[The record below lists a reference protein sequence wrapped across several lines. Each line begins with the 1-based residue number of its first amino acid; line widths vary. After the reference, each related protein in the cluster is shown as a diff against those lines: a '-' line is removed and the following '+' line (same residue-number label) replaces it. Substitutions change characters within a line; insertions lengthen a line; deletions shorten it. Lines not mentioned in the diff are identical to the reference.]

1 MPGKDNYSIL
11 KLDYNEAANLINTK
25 IITKTHKLLDTSKVK
40 LEDSALICKF
50 PEIELMQMH
59 SELFYIPPEFLVNP
73 QNPDLIELNKNIE
86 IYKNGYERLCKIIND
101 TVTSQSESIKKLKD
115 PSINLINEIVKI
127 TKQFEETVKNLCIPL
142 ISKNEGLD
150 IDLNKLTEIEKEE
163 FFEDKQKIGA
173 EINKFINDS
182 YHLYEKYNELFKK
195 IYKRIHEICNSINEI
210 PSTITYL
217 QELVEEGKSNYE
229 IVLEELTDEEN
240 YQNIL
245 KKKPFIKI
253 KESYDIIN
261 NEVKKILNKVE
272 ERQKKINENYNTNK
286 SSFDS
291 LKEERKKIIDDL
303 ALKSNSII
311 NKIKEIREKYKQ
323 KEMVFPEIK
332 ISNLIVDQLSQSM
345 DDSLEL
351 IIEENFSIKNGFK
364 KIECEV
370 EKVRSKLSLDL
381 LIVMDTTGS
390 MEQYVEVTKKKL
402 LLIIDKIKEKNNNVT
417 INLGFIEYKDV
428 IEIYEN
434 KCLDIDFTEEY
445 SLVKEQIN
453 MIKVGGGDDTAED
466 VAWAFEKVNKKNWKS
481 NCKVVILVTDAPCH
495 GIKYHEKN
503 LMDNYPNGVLCSIN
517 IEESVDQMAK
527 NQICLICIKLKEDTN
542 IMYKIFKDIYK
553 KNNCLFDIV
562 PINSSDKLIDQISKK
577 TSEIYKAT

>member
-11 KLDYNEAANLINTK
+11 KLDYNEAVNLTNTK

-245 KKKPFIKI
+245 KKK
-253 KESYDIIN
+253 
-261 NEVKKILNKVE
+261 
-272 ERQKKINENYNTNK
+272 
-286 SSFDS
+286 
-291 LKEERKKIIDDL
+291 
-303 ALKSNSII
+303 
-311 NKIKEIREKYKQ
+311 
-323 KEMVFPEIK
+323 
-332 ISNLIVDQLSQSM
+332 
-345 DDSLEL
+345 
-351 IIEENFSIKNGFK
+351 
-364 KIECEV
+364 
-370 EKVRSKLSLDL
+370 
-381 LIVMDTTGS
+381 
-390 MEQYVEVTKKKL
+390 
-402 LLIIDKIKEKNNNVT
+402 T
-417 INLGFIEYKDV
+417 IY
-428 IEIYEN
+428 
-434 KCLDIDFTEEY
+434 
-445 SLVKEQIN
+445 
-453 MIKVGGGDDTAED
+453 
-466 VAWAFEKVNKKNWKS
+466 
-481 NCKVVILVTDAPCH
+481 
-495 GIKYHEKN
+495 
-503 LMDNYPNGVLCSIN
+503 
-517 IEESVDQMAK
+517 
-527 NQICLICIKLKEDTN
+527 
-542 IMYKIFKDIYK
+542 
-553 KNNCLFDIV
+553 
-562 PINSSDKLIDQISKK
+562 
-577 TSEIYKAT
+577 